1 MDYLWTPWRYQYI
14 KEASS
19 NKPTKCIFCELPDD
33 NNDEE
38 NLILHRG
45 KHNYII
51 LNRFPYTN
59 GHSMIVPFR
68 HFGDFHLLSD
78 EEGIEMIYLAKKL
91 QKALIETY
99 NPEGF
104 NIGFNQGRCA
114 GAGVADHLHL
124 HIVPRWTGDSNM
136 VSIIGET
143 RIIPED
149 LKTTYEKLKKAIKKF
164 L

>member
-14 KEASS
+14 KDATE
-19 NKPTKCIFCELPDD
+19 NKPAGCIFCDLPKE
-33 NNDEE
+33 NKDEE
-38 NLILHRG
+38 NFILYRG
-45 KHNYII
+45 KYNFII

-59 GHSMIVPFR
+59 GHSMVVPFR
-68 HFGDFHLLSD
+68 HFGEFHLLSD
-78 EEGIEMIYLAKKL
+78 EEGNEMLKLAKML
-91 QKALIETY
+91 QRALIEVY

-124 HIVPRWTGDSNM
+124 HVVPRWTGDSNM

-143 RIIPED
+143 RIIPEN
-149 LKTTYEKLKKAIKKF
+149 LETTYKKLKEALKN

>member
-14 KEASS
+14 KKASE
-19 NKPTKCIFCELPDD
+19 NNQEGCIFCKLPKE
-33 NNDEE
+33 NKDEE
-38 NLILHRG
+38 NFILYRG
-45 KHNYII
+45 KYNFII

-68 HFGDFHLLSD
+68 HFGEFHMMTDD
-78 EEGIEMIYLAKKL
+78 EGNEILKLTKTL
-91 QKALIETY
+91 QKALIEIY

-104 NIGFNQGRCA
+104 NIGFNQGKCA

-124 HIVPRWTGDSNM
+124 HVVPRWTGDSNM

-143 RIIPED
+143 RIVPED
-149 LKTTYEKLKKAIKKF
+149 LKTTYNKLSNVLKN